1 MANEDVTDRLT
12 SLEVIR
18 RFRAHDY
25 TLDDFVASRRERHP
39 GREMMVFEGRSWSWQ
54 QVEET
59 VQRMAFQLRAD
70 GVQAGDRI
78 VVMGRNSPWHLLLL
92 LAAARVGSIFVPIN
106 PQFPAQR
113 PPNRAAPS
121 AVGRLRRG
129 DGPFRPIAESA
140 AMRCRVRW
148 RGAPPPRTHRR
159 PDP

>member
-70 GVQAGDRI
+70 GVQAG
-78 VVMGRNSPWHLLLL
+78 LE
-92 LAAARVGSIFVPIN
+92 RVTDPVATN
-106 PQFPAQR
+106 PDE
-113 PPNRAAPS
+113 
-121 AVGRLRRG
+121 RLRDVATERG
-129 DGPFRPIAESA
+129 
-140 AMRCRVRW
+140 W
-148 RGAPPPRTHRR
+148 RILELFPQEI
-159 PDP
+159 